1 MIQATARQLDAQ
13 AVQQYKNDGF
23 LMVRG
28 VFTADEISALDAEA
42 ERIQRR
48 TDLIDTDNIRCRWQN
63 HFQTGECR
71 FDCFDPVIDPSPA
84 YERVARSPQLL
95 DLVGQLYGER
105 ACLFKDKLIF
115 KPPGAEGYR
124 LHQDYIAWDSFPTS
138 FLTAIVAIDACD
150 QENGATEVFRGY
162 YLRGYMSPG
171 DGMYHH
177 LPDESVDASAGVV
190 LNLAPG
196 DVAIFSGYTP
206 HRSAPNR
213 SSRTRR
219 LLYLSY
225 NAFSDGGEQRDRHYA
240 EFADWLLSVFLERIL
255 VWSVRVGTPFVFLFV
270 RRCRWPGA
278 RSLVNASELNR
289 QAAKMHRKG

>member
-1 MIQATARQLDAQ
+1 MVRTFMLGGPMIQAIAARQLDAR
-13 AVQQYKNDGF
+13 AVLQYEEDGF
-23 LMVRG
+23 LIVHG

-42 ERIQRR
+42 ERLYRL

-71 FDCFDPVIDPSPA
+71 FDCFDPVIDLSPA

-138 FLTAIVAIDACD
+138 FLTAIVAIDPCD
-150 QENGATEVFRGY
+150 RENGATEV
-162 YLRGYMSPG
+162 LRGYRLRGCMAPK
-171 DGMYHH
+171 DGMYHL

-190 LNLAPG
+190 LTLAPG
-196 DVAIFSGYTP
+196 DVAVFSGYTP
-206 HRSAPNR
+206 HRSSPNR
-213 SSRTRR
+213 SSRARR

-225 NAFSDGGEQRDRHYA
+225 NAFSDGGATRDSHYA
-240 EFADWLLSVFLERIL
+240 AFADWMQ
-255 VWSVRVGTPFVFLFV
+255 
-270 RRCRWPGA
+270 A
-278 RSLVNASELNR
+278 RY
-289 QAAKMHRKG
+289 AATGQTTT